1 MPCTPAQADPR
12 SLRILIVEDE
22 CDVLDMLQEVLA
34 GEGHTVITALDGNT
48 GLACFQ
54 RQPFDIVLTDLN
66 MPGISG
72 LEMAGRMKKL
82 KPSVPVMLLTGWD
95 VELKQAELAAKGIDC
110 FLKKPFTIADILRS
124 IDDLCGR
131 RKKTR

>member
-1 MPCTPAQADPR
+1 MYGSPVQSQPR

-22 CDVLDMLQEVLA
+22 ADIVDMLREVLT
-34 GEGHTVITALDGNT
+34 GEGHTVITAAQAKD
-48 GLACFQ
+48 GLACFETGS
-54 RQPFDIVLTDLN
+54 FDIVLTDLN

-72 LEMAGRMKKL
+72 LEMAEQIKKL
-82 KPSVPVMLLTGWD
+82 NSSTPVILLTGWD
-95 VELKQAELAAKGIDC
+95 VRLKQGELKAKGIDC